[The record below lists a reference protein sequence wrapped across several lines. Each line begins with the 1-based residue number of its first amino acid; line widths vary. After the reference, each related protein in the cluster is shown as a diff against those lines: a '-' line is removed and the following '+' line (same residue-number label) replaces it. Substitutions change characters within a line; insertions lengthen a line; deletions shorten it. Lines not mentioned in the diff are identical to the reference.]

1 MEFTLILQ
9 ICVSILT
16 YLYVTNKLEN
26 IRLKKYIR
34 ESFQSMKE
42 AKPDDLHYGKKEE

>member
-1 MEFTLILQ
+1 MDIYLIMSIVL
-9 ICVSILT
+9 SILT

-34 ESFQSMKE
+34 ESFQSMK
-42 AKPDDLHYGKKEE
+42 ADKPDDLHYGKKEE